1 MENFSCLLC
10 DYDKAIVVN
19 NKVRDSGEH
28 KIVKCEKCGHVQ
40 IYPLP
45 SVEGDKEFYD
55 NDTQSKNVNG
65 ILDIKSIEE
74 KSRYDTERRK
84 RLILENADKCSKVL
98 EIGCGYGFL
107 VNELKTAGYT
117 VDGIEISDSR
127 REIAKEICQK
137 NIFNINLMEDNIPNN
152 MRQKYDAIL
161 LFQVLEHIINPK
173 IFLKNIKELL
183 SSDGIVIIEVPNL
196 NDHLLKLCNQYNQFF
211 WQRAHLSYFSPLI
224 LKSLFKELG
233 FKNINV

>member
-10 DYDKAIVVN
+10 YYNKAIVVN
-19 NKVRDSGEH
+19 DKVRDSDEH

-45 SVEGDKEFYD
+45 SLEEDKEFYD
-55 NDTQSKNVNG
+55 KDTQSKNVNG
-65 ILDIKSIEE
+65 ILDIKCIEK

-84 RLILENADKCSKVL
+84 KLILENVDKCSKIL

-127 REIAKEICQK
+127 REIAKGICQK
-137 NIFNINLMEDNIPNN
+137 
-152 MRQKYDAIL
+152 KYI
-161 LFQVLEHIINPK
+161 
-173 IFLKNIKELL
+173 
-183 SSDGIVIIEVPNL
+183 
-196 NDHLLKLCNQYNQFF
+196 
-211 WQRAHLSYFSPLI
+211 
-224 LKSLFKELG
+224 
-233 FKNINV
+233 